1 MLLLCCQVV
10 IAFILILVGQ
20 KDVDKEED
28 QESAMQWNDVLTGF
42 VLVQTVLNVT
52 VTQFMDF

>member
-1 MLLLCCQVV
+1 MLLCCQVV

>member
-1 MLLLCCQVV
+1 MV